1 MNIWVQMTNLEYMIG
16 NMINDEDYR
25 LKNNQSSDL
34 NDLYEESLRIIV
46 ECLKQPEFSMMDIL
60 KKGGKEF
67 VVKAMDLANC
77 AAKIKLTNEGKL

>member
-1 MNIWVQMTNLEYMIG
+1 MNEIEYIIG

-25 LKNNQSSDL
+25 NKMRDIFEEELHHEDLKV
-34 NDLYEESLRIIV
+34 IV

-60 KKGGKEF
+60 KKGDKDI
-67 VVKAMDLANC
+67 VVKAMDLANR